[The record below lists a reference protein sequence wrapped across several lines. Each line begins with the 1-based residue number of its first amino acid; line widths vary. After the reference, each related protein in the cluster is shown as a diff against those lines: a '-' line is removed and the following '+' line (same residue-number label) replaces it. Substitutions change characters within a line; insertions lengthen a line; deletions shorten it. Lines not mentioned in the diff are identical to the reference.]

1 MIEMGKVLNQQRRG
15 KGSMT
20 WRSPRHKYAPKV
32 SFKDI
37 TGKAVVIDLF
47 REAQR
52 SAPQA
57 LIEFEEGAAIIPAV
71 QGLFVGQ
78 IIDGSESAEVKR
90 GNIVELKDIPDGE
103 RVFCIELVPGDG
115 GKIVRGAG
123 ATAVVM
129 SKSAD
134 YVRVK
139 LPSGKTKDLPMKC
152 RAILGAAAGSGIAD
166 KPILKAGKMF
176 HMMKAKHTYWPRV
189 ASASMNAA
197 EHPFGGGRKHRH
209 GGICQTASRGAP
221 PGRKVGYIAASRTG
235 RKRK

>member
-1 MIEMGKVLNQQRRG
+1 MIGMGKVLNQQRRG

-37 TGKAVVIDLF
+37 RGKAVVIDLF
-47 REAQR
+47 RESQR
-52 SAPQA
+52 SAQQA

-71 QGLFVGQ
+71 HGLFVGQ
-78 IIDGSESAEVKR
+78 IIDGGESAEVKK
-90 GNIVELKDIPDGE
+90 GNIIILEKVPEGE
-103 RVFCIELVPGDG
+103 RVFCIERVPGDG
-115 GKIVRGAG
+115 GKLVRSAG
-123 ATAVVM
+123 GMAIIM
-129 SKSAD
+129 SKSEE

-139 LPSGKTKDLPMKC
+139 LPSGRTKELPRKC
-152 RAILGAAAGSGIAD
+152 RAIIGTASGAGITD

-189 ASASMNAA
+189 ASSSMNAA

-209 GGICQTASRGAP
+209 GGKPETASRNAP

-235 RKRK
+235 RRRR